1 MAEKEAKEQEAQRSR
16 AKLSQYDALK
26 AKVDMME
33 QSKSQGDAALNLLD
47 QFMKTGFVT
56 QHDDGSFAIPGI
68 NVEKK
73 FKPFDE
79 QGDDFDQ

>member
-1 MAEKEAKEQEAQRSR
+1 MAEKEAQEQEAQRSR

-33 QSKSQGDAALNLLD
+33 QSKGQGDAALNLLD

-68 NVEKK
+68 NGEKK

-79 QGDDFDQ
+79 QGDDFD